1 MRRALLIAPRF
12 GQRPLIWLSG
22 ARVRLLRERNLMFKA
37 DDYRLR
43 LKALSETLAEAKYA
57 LDIDNLGEKLE
68 YFKAEQEKPEVW
80 QDLEKSKTVGREI
93 SSIENK
99 MASYERGKTAIADAL
114 AFIDLI
120 EEADDESL
128 IPELEQMISAAEED
142 IEDMRIR
149 ALLKGKYDA
158 NNAILNLHS
167 GAGGTEACDWTQML
181 YRMYLRY
188 CEKAGFKV
196 TELDMESGDEAGIKS
211 VSFRVEG
218 ENAYGFLKAEKGV
231 HRLVRIS
238 PFDSNKRRHTSFAS
252 LEVMPEVD
260 DAGEVEIRDE
270 DIRIDVYRSSGAG
283 GQKVNKTE
291 TAIRITHFPTGI
303 VVTCQNERSQLQ
315 NKEMAFQYLRAK
327 LIERQIAEREA
338 ADAEIKGEI
347 KKIEWG
353 SQIRSYVFCPY
364 TLAKDH
370 RTGYENSNIQAVM
383 DGDIQGFIID
393 YLKKTV

>member
-1 MRRALLIAPRF
+1 
-12 GQRPLIWLSG
+12 
-22 ARVRLLRERNLMFKA
+22 
-37 DDYRLR
+37 
-43 LKALSETLAEAKYA
+43 
-57 LDIDNLGEKLE
+57 
-68 YFKAEQEKPEVW
+68 
-80 QDLEKSKTVGREI
+80 
-93 SSIENK
+93 
-99 MASYERGKTAIADAL
+99 
-114 AFIDLI
+114 
-120 EEADDESL
+120 
-128 IPELEQMISAAEED
+128 
-142 IEDMRIR
+142 
-149 ALLKGKYDA
+149 
-158 NNAILNLHS
+158 
-167 GAGGTEACDWTQML
+167 ML
-181 YRMYLRY
+181 YRMYIRY
-188 CEKAGFKV
+188 CEQQGFKV
-196 TELDMESGDEAGIKS
+196 TQLDFEDGDEAGLKS
-211 VSFRVEG
+211 VSFKVDG

-260 DAGEVEIRDE
+260 DDAAVEIRDE
-270 DIRIDVYRSSGAG
+270 DIRIDVFRASGAG

-315 NKEMAFQYLRAK
+315 NKAMAFEYLRAK
-327 LIERQIAEREA
+327 LVERQIAEREA

-364 TLAKDH
+364 TLVKDH
-370 RTGYENSNIQAVM
+370 RTGFENTNVQAVM

>member
-1 MRRALLIAPRF
+1 
-12 GQRPLIWLSG
+12 
-22 ARVRLLRERNLMFKA
+22 MFKA

-57 LDIDNLGEKLE
+57 LDIDNLDEKLA

-99 MASYERGKTAIADAL
+99 IAAYQKGKTAIEEAL

-128 IPELEQMISAAEED
+128 IPELDEMISVAEND

-158 NNAILNLHS
+158 NNAMLNLHS

-181 YRMYLRY
+181 YRMYQRY
-188 CEKAGFKV
+188 CEKVGFKV
-196 TELDMESGDEAGIKS
+196 TELDLENGDEAGIKS

-353 SQIRSYVFCPY
+353 SQIRSYV
-364 TLAKDH
+364 
-370 RTGYENSNIQAVM
+370 
-383 DGDIQGFIID
+383 
-393 YLKKTV
+393 

>member
-1 MRRALLIAPRF
+1 
-12 GQRPLIWLSG
+12 
-22 ARVRLLRERNLMFKA
+22 MFKA

-57 LDIDNLGEKLE
+57 LDIDNLDEKLA

-99 MASYERGKTAIADAL
+99 IAAYEKGKTAIEEAL

-128 IPELEQMISAAEED
+128 IPELDEMISVAEND

-158 NNAILNLHS
+158 NNAILNLHA

-188 CEKAGFKV
+188 CEKVGFKV
-196 TELDMESGDEAGIKS
+196 TELDLENGDEAGIKS

-364 TLAKDH
+364 TLVKDH

>member
-1 MRRALLIAPRF
+1 
-12 GQRPLIWLSG
+12 
-22 ARVRLLRERNLMFKA
+22 MFKA
-37 DDYRLR
+37 DDYRL
-43 LKALSETLAEAKYA
+43 KIKSLSETLAEAKYA
-57 LDIDNLGEKLE
+57 LDIDNLGGKLE
-68 YFKAEQEKPEVW
+68 SLKAEQEKPEVW
-80 QDLEKSKTVGREI
+80 NDLEKSKHIGREI
-93 SSIENK
+93 SVIEGK
-99 MASYERGKTAIADAL
+99 IAAYSKGESALEDAS

-120 EEADDESL
+120 EEADDEGL
-128 IPELEQMISAAEED
+128 IPELEGMLKAAEED
-142 IEDMRIR
+142 IEEMRIK

-181 YRMYLRY
+181 YRMYQRY
-188 CEKAGFKV
+188 CEKNGFKV
-196 TELDMESGDEAGIKS
+196 TELDSEDGDEAGLKS
-211 VSFRVEG
+211 VSFKVEG
-218 ENAYGFLKAEKGV
+218 ENAYGFLRAEKGV

-252 LEVMPEVD
+252 LEVMPEVND
-260 DAGEVEIRDE
+260 ENEIEIKDE

-291 TAIRITHFPTGI
+291 TAIRITHYPTGI

-315 NKEMAFQYLRAK
+315 NKAMAFEYLRAK
-327 LIERQIAEREA
+327 LLERKIAEREA

-364 TLAKDH
+364 TLVKDH
-370 RTGYENSNIQAVM
+370 RTGYEQTDIQAVM

-393 YLKKTV
+393 YLKKTG

>member
-1 MRRALLIAPRF
+1 
-12 GQRPLIWLSG
+12 
-22 ARVRLLRERNLMFKA
+22 MFKA
-37 DDYRLR
+37 DDYRLK
-43 LKALSETLAEAKYA
+43 LKALEATLAEAKYA
-57 LDIDNLGEKLE
+57 LDIDNLGARLAALKT
-68 YFKAEQEKPEVW
+68 EQENPEVW
-80 QDLEKSKTVGREI
+80 QDLEKSKKIGREI
-93 SSIENK
+93 SSVEGK
-99 MASYERGKTAIADAL
+99 LASYKNGENAIADAN

-120 EEADDESL
+120 EEADDEGL
-128 IPELEQMISAAEED
+128 IPELEAMISAAEED
-142 IEDMRIR
+142 IENMRIR
-149 ALLKGKYDA
+149 ALLRGKYDS
-158 NNAILNLHS
+158 NNAILNLHA

-181 YRMYLRY
+181 YRMYCRY
-188 CEKAGFKV
+188 CEQQGFKV
-196 TELDMESGDEAGIKS
+196 TELDFEDGDEAGLKS
-211 VSFRVEG
+211 VSFKVDG

-315 NKEMAFQYLRAK
+315 NKAMAFEYLRAK
-327 LIERQIAEREA
+327 LVERQIAEREA
-338 ADAEIKGEI
+338 ADAELKGEI

-364 TLAKDH
+364 TLVKDH
-370 RTGYENSNIQAVM
+370 RTGFEMTNVQGVM

>member
-1 MRRALLIAPRF
+1 
-12 GQRPLIWLSG
+12 
-22 ARVRLLRERNLMFKA
+22 MFKA

-43 LKALSETLAEAKYA
+43 LKSLQDTLAEAKYA
-57 LDIDNLGEKLE
+57 LDIDNLGGKLE
-68 YFKAEQEKPEVW
+68 ELKAEQEKPEVW
-80 QDLEKSKTVGREI
+80 SDLEKSKKIGREI
-93 SSIENK
+93 SSIEGKINAYNK
-99 MASYERGKTAIADAL
+99 GENAIEEAK

-128 IPELEQMISAAEED
+128 IPELEEMIKTAEDD
-142 IEDMRIR
+142 IENMRIR

-158 NNAILNLHS
+158 NNAILNLHA

-181 YRMYLRY
+181 YRMYCRY
-188 CEKAGFKV
+188 CEKQGFKV
-196 TELDMESGDEAGIKS
+196 TELDCENGDEAGIKS
-211 VSFRVEG
+211 VSFKVEG

-260 DAGEVEIRDE
+260 DEGEAVIRDE

-327 LIERQIAEREA
+327 LLERQIAEREA
-338 ADAEIKGEI
+338 ADAELKGEI

-364 TLAKDH
+364 TLVKDH
-370 RTGYENSNIQAVM
+370 RTGYENTNIQAVM

>member
-1 MRRALLIAPRF
+1 
-12 GQRPLIWLSG
+12 
-22 ARVRLLRERNLMFKA
+22 MFKA

-43 LKALSETLAEAKYA
+43 LKSLADTLAEAKYA
-57 LDIDNLGEKLE
+57 LDIDNLDEKLAAL
-68 YFKAEQEKPEVW
+68 KTEQEKPEVW
-80 QDLEKSKTVGREI
+80 QDLEKSKHIGREI
-93 SSIENK
+93 SSIEGK
-99 MASYERGKTAIADAL
+99 IASYKKGAAAL
-114 AFIDLI
+114 EEALTFIDLI
-120 EEADDESL
+120 EEADDETL
-128 IPELEQMISAAEED
+128 IPELEGMIRTAEED
-142 IEDMRIR
+142 IEQMRIR

-181 YRMYLRY
+181 YRMYIRY
-188 CEKAGFKV
+188 CEKVGFKV
-196 TELDMESGDEAGIKS
+196 TELDLENGDEAGIKS

-260 DAGEVEIRDE
+260 DEGEVEIRDE

-338 ADAEIKGEI
+338 ADAELKGEI

-364 TLAKDH
+364 TLVKDH
-370 RTGYENSNIQAVM
+370 RTGYENTNIQAVM

>member
-1 MRRALLIAPRF
+1 
-12 GQRPLIWLSG
+12 
-22 ARVRLLRERNLMFKA
+22 MFKA
-37 DDYRLR
+37 DDYRLK
-43 LKALSETLAEAKYA
+43 LKALEATLAEAKYA
-57 LDIDNLGEKLE
+57 LDIDNLGARLATLKT
-68 YFKAEQEKPEVW
+68 EQENPEVW
-80 QDLEKSKTVGREI
+80 QDLEKSKKIGREI
-93 SSIENK
+93 SSVEGK
-99 MASYERGKTAIADAL
+99 LASYKNGENAIADAN

-120 EEADDESL
+120 EEADDEGL
-128 IPELEQMISAAEED
+128 IPELEAMISTAEED
-142 IEDMRIR
+142 IENMRIR
-149 ALLKGKYDA
+149 ALLRGKYDA
-158 NNAILNLHS
+158 NNAILNLHA

-181 YRMYLRY
+181 YRMYCRY
-188 CEKAGFKV
+188 CEQQGFKV
-196 TELDMESGDEAGIKS
+196 TELDFEDGDEAGLKS
-211 VSFRVEG
+211 VSFKVDG

-315 NKEMAFQYLRAK
+315 NKAMAFEYLRAK
-327 LIERQIAEREA
+327 LVERQIAEREA
-338 ADAEIKGEI
+338 ADAELKGEI

-364 TLAKDH
+364 TLVKDH
-370 RTGYENSNIQAVM
+370 RTGFEMTNVQGVM